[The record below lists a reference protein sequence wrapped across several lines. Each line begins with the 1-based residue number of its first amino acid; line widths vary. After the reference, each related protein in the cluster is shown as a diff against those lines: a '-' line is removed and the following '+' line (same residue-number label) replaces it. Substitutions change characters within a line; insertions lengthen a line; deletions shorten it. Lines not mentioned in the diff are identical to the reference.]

1 MANGLGITLPVSLGA
16 NGYFEN
22 TTDVLTQVKS
32 NLKNLLLT
40 QRGERVFEPSFGCDL
55 PVVIFEP
62 MTDNGLADITAV
74 IQSAVQSWMPYLNIN
89 TVSITRQEDNNII
102 SVNISFTLTSSNI
115 TDSIIL
121 DF

>member
-1 MANGLGITLPVSLGA
+1 MANGLGITLPVRRGA

-22 TTDVLTQVKS
+22 TTDVMTQVKS

-40 QRGERVFEPSFGCDL
+40 QRGERIFEPTFGCDL

-74 IQSAVQSWMPYLNIN
+74 IQTAVQAWMPYLNIN
-89 TVSITRQEDNNII
+89 TVNVARDEDNNQIVV
-102 SVNISFTLTSSNI
+102 SVAFTLTSSNI
-115 TDSIIL
+115 VDSIVL
-121 DF
+121 NF